1 LDLLKL
7 EDVTVG
13 CPESYIRVTTNIS
26 WAQAEKDEGLNN
38 FLFPEQSSISL
49 LLIENRNYECV

>member
-1 LDLLKL
+1 LKL